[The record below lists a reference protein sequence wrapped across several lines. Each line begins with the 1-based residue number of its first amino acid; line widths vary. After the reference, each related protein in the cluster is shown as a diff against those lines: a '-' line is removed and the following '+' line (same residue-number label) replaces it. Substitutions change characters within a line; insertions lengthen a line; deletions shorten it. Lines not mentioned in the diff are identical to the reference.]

1 MYIFYFFAVVV
12 LWLGVLSLRGGFRFA
27 RYVEQESAKPL
38 TQFTPFVSVIA
49 PFRGL
54 DQGLSE
60 NFSSLF
66 NQSYPNYEL
75 IFVIDSLED
84 PALAVVEELGRRK
97 LHDGPVQTRIL
108 CAGRAT
114 DSGQKVHNLRV
125 AVEQLDARSEVLVF
139 VDSDAR
145 PGPAWL
151 KTLVAPL
158 ADSNV
163 GAASGY
169 RWFIPTNGSFAAHL
183 RSVWNASITSALGA
197 DSTRNFCWGGST
209 AIRRSTFEDLKIAQ
223 RWKGTVSDDFTMT
236 RALQQAH
243 LPINFV
249 PMCIVPSIET
259 CNFREMLEFTNRQL
273 KITRVYAPHL
283 WRPLL
288 IGSLLFCGVFFGGL
302 VMLAIAALQG
312 EFSWLL
318 AALLMTIFIL
328 GAVKSFI
335 RLRAITIP
343 LQRYERELD
352 RSILAHLFLWPL
364 ASFIYLMNATVAAFS
379 RRIEWRGITYKL
391 KSPTQAVIIRSS
403 PHN

>member
-1 MYIFYFFAVVV
+1 
-12 LWLGVLSLRGGFRFA
+12 
-27 RYVEQESAKPL
+27 
-38 TQFTPFVSVIA
+38 
-49 PFRGL
+49 
-54 DQGLSE
+54 
-60 NFSSLF
+60 
-66 NQSYPNYEL
+66 
-75 IFVIDSLED
+75 
-84 PALAVVEELGRRK
+84 
-97 LHDGPVQTRIL
+97 
-108 CAGRAT
+108 
-114 DSGQKVHNLRV
+114 
-125 AVEQLDARSEVLVF
+125 
-139 VDSDAR
+139 
-145 PGPAWL
+145 
-151 KTLVAPL
+151 
-158 ADSNV
+158 
-163 GAASGY
+163 
-169 RWFIPTNGSFAAHL
+169 
-183 RSVWNASITSALGA
+183 
-197 DSTRNFCWGGST
+197 
-209 AIRRSTFEDLKIAQ
+209 
-223 RWKGTVSDDFTMT
+223 
-236 RALQQAH
+236 
-243 LPINFV
+243 
-249 PMCIVPSIET
+249 
-259 CNFREMLEFTNRQL
+259 MLEFTNRQL